1 VKLREK
7 GVEKK
12 ITVQR
17 ICEMSRNEKKVGE
30 MLDKLWVSPRQIEKE
45 LDALLERNTDVF
57 GFERKLV
64 VVA

>member
-1 VKLREK
+1 
-7 GVEKK
+7 
-12 ITVQR
+12 
-17 ICEMSRNEKKVGE
+17 MSRNEKKVGE